1 MGNCARGYIIVIYD
15 AVKSEKRAHFRHPV
29 HIALTGQEL
38 PPIPYRAMSLPLSF
52 KRGSKM
58 SVLKDSVVLQIGRF
72 ISRHWYVAKDC
83 GVPRPWI
90 NEQRNCGS
98 NEHKSQHGQG
108 LHPSDH
114 DEDKSIHAFGNRGKS
129 PSFND
134 KRSQVLAD
142 RQGH

>member
-1 MGNCARGYIIVIYD
+1 
-15 AVKSEKRAHFRHPV
+15 
-29 HIALTGQEL
+29 
-38 PPIPYRAMSLPLSF
+38 MSLPLSF

-98 NEHKSQHGQG
+98 NEHKSLIRQIMMKTRASTRSG
-108 LHPSDH
+108 
-114 DEDKSIHAFGNRGKS
+114 IVGKVLPLMTSGPKYS
-129 PSFND
+129 PT
-134 KRSQVLAD
+134 D
-142 RQGH
+142 RAIDIGKNLI